1 MTEPRQPLLLVVI
14 AQDAERLRGA
24 LTLASAEAALGGVA
38 GVFLQ
43 LDAVALLK
51 PPLSAPQ
58 DGAHVAQG
66 LPSLATLVGD
76 ALDLGVGIIACQS
89 GLALAGLDV
98 RALDP
103 RIETGGPVG
112 LLAACGPG
120 VRLAVV

>member
-1 MTEPRQPLLLVVI
+1 MTQERQPLLLIVM

-24 LTLASAEAALGGVA
+24 LTLACAEAALGGVA

-51 PPLSAPQ
+51 PPLAAPN
-58 DGAHVAQG
+58 DAAHVAQG
-66 LPSLATLVGD
+66 LPGLATLVGD
-76 ALDLGVGIIACQS
+76 ALDLGVGIIVCQS

-103 RIETGGPVG
+103 RVETGGPVG
-112 LLAACGPG
+112 VLAACGPG